1 MIFNYFFNQIS
12 QEWRTRK
19 RIIFSSSSG
28 RIMIP
33 QWHTSIVMGSSRSIS
48 KRKKISRSVSMI
60 NTYLYITCTAASSR
74 TRSRYA

>member
-1 MIFNYFFNQIS
+1 MIFNYFFNQIN
-12 QEWRTRK
+12 QEWRTKK

-28 RIMIP
+28 RIVIP

-48 KRKKISRSVSMI
+48 KKKISRSISI
-60 NTYLYITCTAASSR
+60 TNTYLYIACTAASSR